1 MQTSRILR
9 TSVASAVLGLGAVT
23 AVAATAEAAPVS
35 TGPAATAT
43 ASAAQHT
50 ATAGRTQTL
59 PLSDGSTA
67 HVTRLAN
74 HTWQAWITHKGVRIA
89 ALDFAHKTQRVHGY
103 TYVLNQANGFVGVVH
118 PGGWHSEQNV
128 PQHPAKKHTHHKHN
142 DHKTHDHKNKDHKS
156 RPGKTRD
163 VRLADGAIAHVTK
176 LPNGTYQAWITRHG
190 VRIAALDAGHS
201 TARAHGHHYT
211 LNAHTGAVH
220 LR

>member
-9 TSVASAVLGLGAVT
+9 TSLASAVLGLGAVT
-23 AVAATAEAAPVS
+23 AVAATAEAAPAS
-35 TGPAATAT
+35 IGPAAT

-67 HVTRLAN
+67 HVTRLAD
-74 HTWQAWITHKGVRIA
+74 HTYQAWVTHKGVRIA
-89 ALDFAHKTQRVHGY
+89 ALDSAHKTQRVHGY

-142 DHKTHDHKNKDHKS
+142 DHKNKHHKNQTGRTHDL
-156 RPGKTRD
+156 
-163 VRLADGAIAHVTK
+163 RLADGAIAHVTK
-176 LPNGTYQAWITRHG
+176 LPNGTYQAWITQHG

-201 TARAHGHHYT
+201 TARAQGHHYT
-211 LNAHTGAVH
+211 LNAHTGTVH

>member
-1 MQTSRILR
+1 M
-9 TSVASAVLGLGAVT
+9 ASAVLGLGAVT
-23 AVAATAEAAPVS
+23 AVAATAEAAPAS
-35 TGPAATAT
+35 TGPAVTATAT
-43 ASAAQHT
+43 QHT
-50 ATAGRTQTL
+50 AAAGRTQTL

-67 HVTRLAN
+67 HVTRLPN
-74 HTWQAWITHKGVRIA
+74 GTYQAWITHKGVRIA
-89 ALDFAHKTQRVHGY
+89 ALDSAHKTQRVHGY
-103 TYVLNQANGFVGVVH
+103 TYALNQANGFVGVVH

-142 DHKTHDHKNKDHKS
+142 DHKHNGHKS
-156 RPGKTRD
+156 KHHKSKHHTNRPGKTRD
-163 VRLADGAIAHVTK
+163 VRLADGATAHVTQ

>member
-1 MQTSRILR
+1 MQTSRMLR

-43 ASAAQHT
+43 ASAARHT
-50 ATAGRTQTL
+50 AAAGRTQAL
-59 PLSDGSTA
+59 PLSDGATA
-67 HVTRLAN
+67 HVTRLPN
-74 HTWQAWITHKGVRIA
+74 GSYQAWITHKGVRIA
-89 ALDFAHKTQRVHGY
+89 ALDSAHKTQRVHGY

-142 DHKTHDHKNKDHKS
+142 DHKSKHHNNQTG
-156 RPGKTRD
+156 RTRD
-163 VRLADGAIAHVTK
+163 IRLADGVTAHVTR

-211 LNAHTGAVH
+211 LDAHTGAVH

>member
-9 TSVASAVLGLGAVT
+9 TSLASAVLGLGAVT
-23 AVAATAEAAPVS
+23 AVAATAEAAPAS
-35 TGPAATAT
+35 TGPAAA

-74 HTWQAWITHKGVRIA
+74 HTYQAWITHKGVRIA
-89 ALDFAHKTQRVHGY
+89 ALDSAHKTQRVHGY
-103 TYVLNQANGFVGVVH
+103 TYALNQANGFVGVVH

-128 PQHPAKKHTHHKHN
+128 PQHPAKKHTHHKNN
-142 DHKTHDHKNKDHKS
+142 DHKNNDHQNKHHKS
-156 RPGKTRD
+156 RAGKTHD
-163 VRLADGAIAHVTK
+163 VRLADGATAHVTK
-176 LPNGTYQAWITRHG
+176 LANGTYQAWINRHG

>member
-23 AVAATAEAAPVS
+23 AFAATAEAAPAA
-35 TGPAATAT
+35 TAPAATAP
-43 ASAAQHT
+43 AAVAQHST
-50 ATAGRTQTL
+50 AARHAQTL

-67 HVTRLAN
+67 HVTKLAN
-74 HTWQAWITHKGVRIA
+74 GTYQAWITHKGVRIA
-89 ALDFAHKTQRVHGY
+89 ALDSAHKTQRVHGY
-103 TYVLNQANGFVGVVH
+103 TYALNQANGFVGVVH

-128 PQHPAKKHTHHKHN
+128 PQHQGKHHKKKHHTSQIG
-142 DHKTHDHKNKDHKS
+142 KTH
-156 RPGKTRD
+156 D
-163 VRLADGAIAHVTK
+163 VRLADGGIAHVTK

-190 VRIAALDAGHS
+190 VRVAALDAGHS

-220 LR
+220 VR